1 VILDASFVKV
11 GRRSKSTILISPRM
25 ASVERTR
32 PMCFRVDRR
41 RPMGD
46 EEAEDGWEEDMER

>member
-1 VILDASFVKV
+1 VILDVSFVKV
-11 GRRSKSTILISPRM
+11 GRTSKSTIVISPRM

-32 PMCFRVDRR
+32 PMCFRDDRR

-46 EEAEDGWEEDMER
+46 EEAEDDWEEDMEG